1 MNEHQNFS
9 DYTKS
14 ERKIADFIEK
24 NKNAVMYLN
33 ETELASTIGSS
44 NATLSRFWRKIGYKN
59 FKEFKQS
66 YLEQQVITPKT
77 KFERILAKVEDNGKS
92 LQQSLFDFMQYQLT
106 DTLEHID
113 EAQSQVCVK
122 RIATCRRLFIY
133 APTSSTGL
141 GFLMKHR
148 LMRFGIDVVI
158 LASYDQELF
167 EQILHLQENDCVF
180 IFGFVK
186 MTREAAILLDH
197 AKEIQCHSIVIT
209 DSIVHEFQ
217 KFCTQT
223 FYVNRGDLEEFHS
236 MVAATFL
243 IEHLI
248 VSLGQMKSEEAL
260 DNLEFLNN
268 LREKY
273 KHGK

>member
-1 MNEHQNFS
+1 
-9 DYTKS
+9 
-14 ERKIADFIEK
+14 
-24 NKNAVMYLN
+24 MYLN
-33 ETELASTIGSS
+33 ETELASSIGSS
-44 NATLSRFWRKIGYKN
+44 NATLSRFWRKVGYRN
-59 FKEFKQS
+59 FKEFKHS

-92 LQQSLFDFMQYQLT
+92 LQQSIFDFVQYQLT

-113 EAQSQVCVK
+113 EAQSKVCIK
-122 RIATCRRLFIY
+122 RIATCRKLFVY

-180 IFGFVK
+180 VFGFVK
-186 MTREAAILLDH
+186 LTREAAILLDH
-197 AKEIQCHSIVIT
+197 AKEMQCHSIVIT

-217 KFCTQT
+217 TLCTQT
-223 FYVNRGDLEEFHS
+223 FLCESRRFRGISLYGSSYIFNRTFNRLFRTNEE
-236 MVAATFL
+236 
-243 IEHLI
+243 
-248 VSLGQMKSEEAL
+248 
-260 DNLEFLNN
+260 
-268 LREKY
+268 
-273 KHGK
+273 

>member
-1 MNEHQNFS
+1 MNNQQNFS
-9 DYTKS
+9 DFTKS

-33 ETELASTIGSS
+33 ETELASTLGSS
-44 NATLSRFWRKIGYKN
+44 NATLSRFWRKIGYRN
-59 FKEFKQS
+59 FKEFKKR

-92 LQQSLFDFMQYQLT
+92 LQQSIFDFVQYQLT

-113 EAQSQVCVK
+113 ETQSQICVK
-122 RIATCRRLFIY
+122 RIATCRKLFIY

-141 GFLMKHR
+141 GFLLKHR

-180 IFGFVK
+180 VFGFVK
-186 MTREAAILLDH
+186 LTREAAILLDH
-197 AKEIQCHSIVIT
+197 AKEIKSHSIVLT
-209 DSIVHEFQ
+209 DNIVHEFQ
-217 KFCTQT
+217 TRCTQT

-236 MVAATFL
+236 MVAATFF

-248 VSLGQMKSEEAL
+248 VSLGQMKSEKAL
-260 DNLEFLNN
+260 GNLEYLNN

-273 KHGK
+273 KNGR

>member
-1 MNEHQNFS
+1 MNNQQSFS
-9 DYTKS
+9 DFTKS

-24 NKNAVMYLN
+24 NKNVVMYLN

-44 NATLSRFWRKIGYKN
+44 NATLSRYWRKIGYRN

-66 YLEQQVITPKT
+66 YLMQQAITPKT

-92 LQQSLFDFMQYQLT
+92 LQQSIFDFLQYQLT

-113 EAQSQVCVK
+113 ETESKVCVK
-122 RIATCRRLFIY
+122 QIAKCRKLFIY

-180 IFGFVK
+180 VFGFVK
-186 MTREAAILLDH
+186 LTREAAIILDH
-197 AKEIQCHSIVIT
+197 AKDLQCHIIVVT

-217 KFCTQT
+217 TLSTQT

-248 VSLGQMKSEEAL
+248 VSLGQLKSEDAL
-260 DNLEFLNN
+260 GNLEYLNN
-268 LREKY
+268 LRSKY
-273 KHGK
+273 KRER